1 MPRRLAN
8 PAAIRAHIDA
18 VQGCEFEPFRAC
30 CGGHG
35 ETQIHHVLHGNANR
49 KDAPWNLVSICK
61 PAHDWAHRKTVDGM
75 VLAWWVLHLRGAF
88 DLEAIRQFWRRDP
101 LARIEEVATDNSKPL
116 RWQARKLLEVY
127 GDA

>member
-8 PAAIRAHIDA
+8 RAAIQAHLDA
-18 VQGCEFEPFRAC
+18 VQGCEFAPFIAC

-35 ETQIHHVLHGNANR
+35 ATQIHHVLHGNGNR
-49 KDAPWNLVSICK
+49 IDAPWNLVSICK
-61 PAHDWAHRKTVDGM
+61 PAHDWTHRETVESM
-75 VLAWWVLHLRGAF
+75 VLGWWVLHLRGAF
-88 DLEAIRQFWRRDP
+88 DIVAIREFWRRNP

-127 GDA
+127 GG